1 MGHGGNWFVKK
12 PNAENLMSG
21 RLPLMIK
28 YAGAEFAIGR
38 KNHAALTNKKQENLT
53 KYNIRRYPSWN
64 GVQINPKK

>member
-1 MGHGGNWFVKK
+1 VKK

-28 YAGAEFAIGR
+28 YAGADFAIGR

-53 KYNIRRYPSWN
+53 KSMPITYASGVGFAMTARNIKQFFY
-64 GVQINPKK
+64 I